1 MNYEQA
7 NTIKHLAQP
16 CNKVLEGLD
25 VECPEPLCEKGKFL
39 ALNALAPTKCPTCNG
54 TNKVKWKWEVKVGE
68 WCLLDNTLALVIG
81 FLDDSRL
88 ELRSKSH
95 KSVYIRREHSL
106 LIPIPH
112 WEEIKEVLEKA
123 GYRVD
128 VGEVSPVNR
137 CKYECII
144 IGSSSKKLADVY
156 AETRQK
162 AVMLATIELGR
173 EIKNEL
179 ENSKKN

>member
-1 MNYEQA
+1 MNYEQV

-16 CNKVLEGLD
+16 CNKVMEGLD
-25 VECPEPLCEKGKFL
+25 VECPKYGGVIQEKTICKSIGFQC
-39 ALNALAPTKCPTCNG
+39 TG
-54 TNKVKWKWEVKVGE
+54 KVKWKWEVKVGE

-144 IGSSSKKLADVY
+144 IGSSSKELADVY

-162 AVMLATIELGR
+162 AVMLATIKLGR
-173 EIKNEL
+173 EIK
-179 ENSKKN
+179 